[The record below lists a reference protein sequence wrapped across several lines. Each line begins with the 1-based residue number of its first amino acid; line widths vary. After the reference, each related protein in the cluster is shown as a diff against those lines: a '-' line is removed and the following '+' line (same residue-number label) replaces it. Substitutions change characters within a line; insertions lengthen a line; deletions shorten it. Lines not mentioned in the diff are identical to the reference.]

1 VANVY
6 VFDGASGSLR
16 TFGIMNILVSL
27 NENVVYKN
35 RSDGLLTLPVFG
47 VMIGQS
53 LHERN
58 GMGCAVSAM
67 LDAAEEHDNGV
78 FRS

>member
-1 VANVY
+1 
-6 VFDGASGSLR
+6 
-16 TFGIMNILVSL
+16 MNILVLL

-35 RSDGLLTLPVFG
+35 RSEGLLTLPVFG
-47 VMIGQS
+47 AMIGQI

-67 LDAAEEHDNGV
+67 MDAAEEHDHGA

>member
-1 VANVY
+1 MMKT
-6 VFDGASGSLR
+6 L
-16 TFGIMNILVSL
+16 ILL
-27 NENVVYKN
+27 NENDVYKN
-35 RSDGLLTLPVFG
+35 RIASLLTLPVFG
-47 VMIGQS
+47 AMIGQI

-67 LDAAEEHDNGV
+67 MDAAEEHDNGA

>member
-1 VANVY
+1 MADVVIKAK
-6 VFDGASGSLR
+6 
-16 TFGIMNILVSL
+16 
-27 NENVVYKN
+27 NVVYKN
-35 RSDGLLTLPVFG
+35 RFASLLTLPVFG
-47 VMIGQS
+47 AMIGQI

-67 LDAAEEHDNGV
+67 MDAAEEHDNGA